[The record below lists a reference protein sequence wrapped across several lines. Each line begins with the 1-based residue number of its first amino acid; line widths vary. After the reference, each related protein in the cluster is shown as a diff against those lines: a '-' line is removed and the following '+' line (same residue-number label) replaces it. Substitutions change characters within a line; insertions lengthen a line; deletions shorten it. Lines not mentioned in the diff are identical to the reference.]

1 LTGTGMRWNARSADH
16 MLTIR
21 AAALSNSFDALWHAA

>member
-1 LTGTGMRWNARSADH
+1 MRWNARNADH

-21 AAALSNSFDALWHAA
+21 AAALSNSFDALWRAAA